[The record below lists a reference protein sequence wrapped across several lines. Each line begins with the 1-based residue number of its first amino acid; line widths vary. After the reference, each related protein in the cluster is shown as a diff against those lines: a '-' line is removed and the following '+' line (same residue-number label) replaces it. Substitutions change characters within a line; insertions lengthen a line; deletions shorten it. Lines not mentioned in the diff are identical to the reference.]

1 MKKSNTGRLAKIAL
15 LIALQIVFTRF
26 FSVTMPVLRIGFGF
40 LPVAVTSILYGPV
53 WGGIAAAMADV
64 IGMMLFPSGTYFPG
78 FTLSAMLTG
87 VIYGV
92 FLHGKNFNIARVIA
106 SVLTIQIFV
115 HLGLNSLWLNMI
127 TGQAWLAIL
136 APRVANGIIMA
147 PVMVFAIWLVEKRVL
162 SLPAILREREA

>member
-78 FTLSAMLTG
+78 FPLSAMLSG
-87 VIYGV
+87 G
-92 FLHGKNFNIARVIA
+92 N
-106 SVLTIQIFV
+106 
-115 HLGLNSLWLNMI
+115 
-127 TGQAWLAIL
+127 
-136 APRVANGIIMA
+136 
-147 PVMVFAIWLVEKRVL
+147 
-162 SLPAILREREA
+162 

>member
-1 MKKSNTGRLAKIAL
+1 MKRFAKTGTL
-15 LIALQIVFTRF
+15 FRF
-26 FSVTMPVLRIGFGF
+26 FLRRDRIC
-40 LPVAVTSILYGPV
+40 LPL
-53 WGGIAAAMADV
+53 WIAAIAGFAAGYVPLFEQVLMEDV
-64 IGMMLFPSGTYFPG
+64 DPS
-78 FTLSAMLTG
+78 
-87 VIYGV
+87 V
-92 FLHGKNFNIARVIA
+92 
-106 SVLTIQIFV
+106 FV